1 MPAEKTIL
9 LCDDEPAILKAAEFK
24 LRGAGFRVITAG
36 DGEAAWEAACRE
48 SPDLIISDCQMPRLD
63 GIGLLR
69 KLRADARFAGLPVI
83 MLTAKGFEL
92 DGQRLREDLGVMH
105 VMAKPFSPREILAR
119 AKALLEVEIPA

>member
-1 MPAEKTIL
+1 MSNEKTIL

-24 LRGAGFRVITAG
+24 LRNAGFRVITAG

-48 SPDLIISDCQMPRLD
+48 SPHLLISDCQMPRLD

-69 KLRADARFAGLPVI
+69 RLRADARFASLPVI

-92 DGQRLREDLGVMH
+92 NKQTLRDELGVID

-119 AKALLEVEIPA
+119 VQSVLEIEISA

>member
-1 MPAEKTIL
+1 MSVKIGIL

-48 SPDLIISDCQMPRLD
+48 CPDLIISDYQMPRLD

-69 KLRADARFAGLPVI
+69 RLRADARFAALPVI
-83 MLTAKGFEL
+83 MLTAKGLEL
-92 DGQRLREDLGVMH
+92 DKRMLREALGVAD
-105 VMAKPFSPREILAR
+105 VMVKPFSPREILAR
-119 AKALLEVEIPA
+119 AKDLLEVETPA